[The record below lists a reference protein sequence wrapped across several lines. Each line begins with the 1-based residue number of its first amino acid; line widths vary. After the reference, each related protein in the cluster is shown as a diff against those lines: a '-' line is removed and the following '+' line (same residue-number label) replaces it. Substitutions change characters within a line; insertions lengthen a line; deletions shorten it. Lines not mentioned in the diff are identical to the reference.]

1 MLQDPPVL
9 ACFLFGLFLVI
20 VIVSGRQV
28 APRVLEV
35 CAKGFH
41 LMSSM
46 RLFTFVR
53 QCKVINLSFT

>member
-1 MLQDPPVL
+1 MLQDPPAL
-9 ACFLFGLFLVI
+9 ACFLFGLFL